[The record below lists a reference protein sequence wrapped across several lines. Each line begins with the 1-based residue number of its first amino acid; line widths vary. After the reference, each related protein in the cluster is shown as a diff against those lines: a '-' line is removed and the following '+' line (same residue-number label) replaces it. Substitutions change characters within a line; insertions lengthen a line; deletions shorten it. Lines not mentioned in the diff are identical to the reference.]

1 MSQSEAAMT
10 GSPDFECASPPPG
23 IPLGA
28 TTAQQEIVQEIAAAV
43 GDRMMQQ
50 LDSKLAALTDNL
62 WLKGQKAMQQMKQQ
76 QTETNAR
83 FESGLNACQ
92 ESQRSLERDNAQ
104 TRARLD
110 KLCVHLY
117 KIFAHMQPP
126 DLQAD
131 AMHPSPTAPV
141 SAVPGMFS
149 PFLPGGVEANLV
161 PPLPGHMTFTPPFP
175 PPVGPGPLVA
185 TGGHPQMDLSASLR
199 AAEDAFRSP
208 DASPKR
214 RVRREDESPF
224 DSSPPP
230 TTPKQGWSDLETADS
245 LAGSPPPG
253 LAMPALPLTPQ
264 SVGTG
269 AGSSLSSPVPI
280 DAAFGSVASPVR
292 GLSKSPSSDSHLRR
306 SGGRSMPMIQ
316 ESPTFMLT
324 LRRANNVPLGLDV
337 GETPGQSSLTV
348 EAVRPGG
355 AVEAWNR
362 QCVGDARE
370 IRAGDRIVSIND
382 VKEADAM
389 REECKQKLLLR
400 MTVERG
406 TEENSLEAQAQVN
419 LQWAMRADADE
430 FVPQASS
437 WVE

>member
-1 MSQSEAAMT
+1 
-10 GSPDFECASPPPG
+10 
-23 IPLGA
+23 
-28 TTAQQEIVQEIAAAV
+28 
-43 GDRMMQQ
+43 
-50 LDSKLAALTDNL
+50 
-62 WLKGQKAMQQMKQQ
+62 
-76 QTETNAR
+76 
-83 FESGLNACQ
+83 
-92 ESQRSLERDNAQ
+92 
-104 TRARLD
+104 
-110 KLCVHLY
+110 
-117 KIFAHMQPP
+117 
-126 DLQAD
+126 
-131 AMHPSPTAPV
+131 
-141 SAVPGMFS
+141 
-149 PFLPGGVEANLV
+149 
-161 PPLPGHMTFTPPFP
+161 
-175 PPVGPGPLVA
+175 
-185 TGGHPQMDLSASLR
+185 
-199 AAEDAFRSP
+199 
-208 DASPKR
+208 
-214 RVRREDESPF
+214 
-224 DSSPPP
+224 
-230 TTPKQGWSDLETADS
+230 
-245 LAGSPPPG
+245 
-253 LAMPALPLTPQ
+253 
-264 SVGTG
+264 
-269 AGSSLSSPVPI
+269 
-280 DAAFGSVASPVR
+280 
-292 GLSKSPSSDSHLRR
+292 
-306 SGGRSMPMIQ
+306 MIQ